1 MTRNYELL
9 RQYFVA
15 VAKDVAARSKQKKGQ
30 PVKQVIKSEYQ
41 QVLSDVEED
50 LKQVLAEM
58 GFSLAASTVQFV
70 ERAMQDKVS
79 QLVGQG
85 TYVITDLIFQ
95 SIGNK
100 AREAKNK

>member
-1 MTRNYELL
+1 MTRHYDLL

-15 VAKDVAARSKQKKGQ
+15 VAKDVAERGKKKKGQ
-30 PVKQVIKSEYQ
+30 PAKVIIKSEYQ

-50 LKQVLAEM
+50 LKQVLTEM

-70 ERAMQDKVS
+70 EKAMQEKVS
-79 QLVGQG
+79 QIVGQG
-85 TYVITDLIFQ
+85 TYVLTDLIFQ

-100 AREAKNK
+100 ARERKG